1 MCGGTSPRTVRQRG
15 LQGSTPGPVGSA
27 NLVYYSAD
35 NQGKAVE
42 NLAKV
47 LSVYREIGDRLGE
60 ANALQSLGEVKRMQG
75 AYAEAEQ
82 LYYASFKIYAS
93 IDDKYRQGAT
103 LLSLAEVYGALGNQ
117 EKARSLAD
125 QAKELLAAFP
135 QMVQKG
141 EPAMQ
146 DLS

>member
-1 MCGGTSPRTVRQRG
+1 
-15 LQGSTPGPVGSA
+15 
-27 NLVYYSAD
+27 LVYYSAD